1 MSGGEKTEKATARKK
16 SDARKRGQVMKSTD
30 LSSSLQILVFVLAI
44 GLMLGWMSHAIKSL
58 LVTAYEDWIPQGES
72 LTILM
77 TQLAYR
83 QSVFLMIKALVPVM
97 GLALVLAVGVNLA
110 QTRFLVSTE
119 ALAVKPE
126 RINPLEG
133 FKRLFSSRSV
143 AELVKALL
151 KIIILIAA
159 VYPVLKTNLLRLC
172 FLLANDLATAT
183 RTIFDLIEEIALRSA
198 LVLLGIAVVDLVYQ
212 WWRFEKDLMMSK
224 EEVKE
229 EFKQMEGNPQTRSRI
244 RQIQRQMAARR
255 MMQAVPEATVV
266 ITNPTHFAVALR
278 YEAGKDK
285 APVVVA
291 KGKDLVAQ
299 RIKAVAREHR
309 VTLVENRPLARM
321 LFASSELGH
330 AIPADLYGAVAE
342 VLAYVTRLKEGHR
355 A

>member
-1 MSGGEKTEKATARKK
+1 MSGGEKTEKATAKK
-16 SDARKRGQVMKSTD
+16 KADARKRGQVMKSTD
-30 LSSSLQILVFVLAI
+30 LSSSFQILVFVLAI
-44 GLMLGWMSHAIKSL
+44 GLLFGWMSLTIKSL
-58 LVTAYEDWIPQGES
+58 LVTVYEDWIPQGES

-83 QSVFLMIKALVPVM
+83 QSVFLMIKALAPVM
-97 GLALVLAVGVNLA
+97 GLALVLAVGINLA
-110 QTRFLVSTE
+110 QTQFLVSTE

-159 VYPVLKTNLLRLC
+159 AYPVLKINLLRLG

-183 RTIFDLIEEIALRSA
+183 QTIFDLIEEIALRSA
-198 LVLLGIAVVDLVYQ
+198 LVLLGIAGVDLVYQ
-212 WWRFEKDLMMSK
+212 WWRFEKDQMMSK

-244 RQIQRQMAARR
+244 RQIQRQLAARR
-255 MMQAVPEATVV
+255 MMQAVPEASVV

-278 YEAGKDK
+278 YEAGQDK

-299 RIKAVAREHR
+299 QIKAIAREHQ

-321 LFASSELGH
+321 LFASCELDR
-330 AIPADLYGAVAE
+330 AIPVELYGAVAE
-342 VLAYVTRLKEGHR
+342 VLAYVSRLKEGR
-355 A
+355 I